1 MEIRKKQDGE
11 KLEICIEGRL
21 DTNSAPVLQKSM
33 EELLEE
39 PVRELVLDLEGGDY
53 VASSGLRVILCA
65 QKKMNSLSGSMVVR
79 NVPDEVMEVFE
90 MTGFSD
96 ILDFA

>member
-1 MEIRKKQDGE
+1 
-11 KLEICIEGRL
+11 
-21 DTNSAPVLQKSM
+21 
-33 EELLEE
+33 
-39 PVRELVLDLEGGDY
+39 
-53 VASSGLRVILCA
+53 
-65 QKKMNSLSGSMVVR
+65 MNSLSGSMVVR

>member
-39 PVRELVLDLEGGDY
+39 PVRELVLDMEGCDY
-53 VASSGLRVILCA
+53 VASSGLILCA